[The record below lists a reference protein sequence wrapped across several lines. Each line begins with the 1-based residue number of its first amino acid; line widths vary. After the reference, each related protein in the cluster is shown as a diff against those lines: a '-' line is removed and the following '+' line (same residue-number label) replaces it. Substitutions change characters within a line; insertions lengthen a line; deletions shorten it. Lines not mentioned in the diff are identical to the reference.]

1 MKKLFLITAVVML
14 FVVPLAVNAEERTLI
29 SGDIE
34 SGGYGGPVVKLTGI
48 NNEIAVLMGGRGGWI
63 INHAFIV
70 GGGGYGLVTDIFV
83 SGKKLGLGYGGLEL
97 GYVFFSDSL
106 VHFTVHS
113 LIGFG
118 GVSFENDP
126 ASADEIF
133 VIEPEATVVL
143 NVTEFFRIAA
153 GVSYRFVTG
162 VTTSGVSDAS
172 LSGLSGMLVLKFGD
186 F

>member
-1 MKKLFLITAVVML
+1 MKKLLLLIILTLAS
-14 FVVPLAVNAEERTLI
+14 VPLAANAQEQTLI
-29 SGDIE
+29 RGEIE
-34 SGGYGGPVVKLTGI
+34 SGGYGGPVVKLSSI
-48 NNEIAVLMGGRGGWI
+48 NNEFCVLMGGRGGWI

-70 GGGGYGLVTDIFV
+70 GGGGYGLATDIFV
-83 SGKKLGLGYGGLEL
+83 NGNKLALGYGGLEL
-97 GYVFFSDSL
+97 GYVIMSDSL

-118 GVSFENDP
+118 GVSFENYP

-133 VIEPEATVVL
+133 VLEPEATIVL

-153 GVSYRFVTG
+153 GASYRFVTG
-162 VTTSGVSDAS
+162 VTASGVSDES
-172 LSGLSGMLVLKFGD
+172 LGGFSGMLVFKFGR

>member
-1 MKKLFLITAVVML
+1 MKKLLLLLILILVSL
-14 FVVPLAVNAEERTLI
+14 PLAANAQEKTLI
-29 SGDIE
+29 GGEIE
-34 SGGYGGPVVKLTGI
+34 SGGYGGPVLKLSGV
-48 NNEIAVLMGGRGGWI
+48 NNEFCVFIGGRGGWI

-70 GGGGYGLVTDIFV
+70 GGGGYGLVTDIYV
-83 SGKKLGLGYGGLEL
+83 DSKKLNVGYGGLEL
-97 GYVFFSDSL
+97 GYVFLSDSL

-113 LIGFG
+113 LFGFG
-118 GVSFENDP
+118 GVSFESDP

-153 GVSYRFVTG
+153 GISYRLVTG

-172 LSGLSGMLVLKFGD
+172 LSGLSGMLVFKFGN